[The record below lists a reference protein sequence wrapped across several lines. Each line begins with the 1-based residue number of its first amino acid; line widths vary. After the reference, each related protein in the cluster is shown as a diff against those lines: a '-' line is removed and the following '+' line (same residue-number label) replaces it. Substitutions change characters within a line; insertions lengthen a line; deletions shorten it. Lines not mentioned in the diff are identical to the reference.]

1 MADQVRR
8 EQPDAPAHM
17 DPKVRRLMKE
27 IAISE
32 GTRPFKFMHF
42 PCCICICYIE
52 YMSTISLDHS
62 YILYLCNL
70 CIYCLQLISVVG
82 GRW

>member
-1 MADQVRR
+1 MMDELLIKAEQVRR

-32 GTRPFKFMHF
+32 GTRP
-42 PCCICICYIE
+42 
-52 YMSTISLDHS
+52 
-62 YILYLCNL
+62 
-70 CIYCLQLISVVG
+70 
-82 GRW
+82 